1 MCGIA
6 GLLTLDRPVDGE
18 LVRAVLRMLDAERHR
33 GPNDWGIVVPSAAL
47 DEPEIRAI
55 LAAQGPEHVRTY
67 PGAVRAPAA
76 ILGARRLSILDLSTT
91 ASIPMGSR
99 DQRVWITYNGEI
111 YNFEE
116 LRAEL
121 RGRGHEF
128 RTAGDTEVVLRGYE
142 EWGAD
147 VVTRLRGMFALTVLD
162 ARSPDRPRL
171 FLARD
176 RFGIKPLYWARHR
189 STFGFA
195 SEVRALMAGGLVPN
209 DPEPRGFHGFLV
221 YGSVPT
227 PWTTVRGVLSLPAGH
242 ELDVDE
248 ARYSHVSPRRYWSL
262 PAAGSLSV
270 PRAEA
275 VAEIRRRLDEAVRL
289 HLASDVPLGVFLSG
303 GMDSAAIVALASRHV
318 RHALTTLC
326 VTFDESEFSEADH
339 AADVA
344 RRYGT
349 KHIEVRLK
357 ARQFLDELP
366 TIFAAMDQPT
376 IDGINTYF
384 VARAARE
391 AGLTVVLSGV
401 GGDEVFWGYP
411 AFGWAPRLA
420 RLAKIPG
427 AARAATSFARVAT
440 RLGRPRFQKLEF
452 LSDRQAT
459 LGSYLI
465 ARGLFPPA
473 NAAKLLGSGRLPL
486 AGLETSSGPLT
497 PAHYARLE
505 VLHYLQ
511 NQLLRDTDVFG
522 MGHSIEVRVPFLDH
536 RLAEFVFALPPEHF
550 VKGPANK
557 SLLLDAMG
565 TDYPPGIGTRRKM
578 GFTFPF
584 DYWMRE
590 ALSDVGG
597 RIRRSTALDASV
609 AGAVVENFSKRRVH
623 WSRFWALAVLATMVN
638 ARRLPAWESQP
649 AASRIGFLLPQVYG
663 SKGGIPVYNQH
674 LVRAASEASPASQL
688 DVLSLNDHEIPG
700 AAEATGR
707 VQFVGVGPR
716 TRRFHR
722 SRALVGAI
730 RMARRARPH
739 LIVCGHIN
747 LAPLGFLL
755 KAMTGSRVALV
766 GHGIEVWNPPARLRW
781 FARRMDRVLP
791 VSRFTADR
799 MISWGVAPERVTLLP
814 DTVDG
819 EVFRPVGTGSPGG
832 GADRLRLLTVARLAA
847 SEQYKGIDRV
857 LDALATIRSP
867 ARRIS
872 YRIAGAG
879 DDLPRLRRL
888 ATERGLDDVVEF
900 LGFVDDDDLPRLY
913 SDSDLFIMP
922 STREGFG
929 IVFLEALACGT
940 PVVGGN
946 RDGSVDALCGGRLG
960 RLVDPGDVDEIAAA
974 IVEAMEPVDDR
985 RTRRRWL
992 RDRVLEEYGFDRFR
1006 ERVGEVVTQE
1016 LSA

>member
-6 GLLTLDRPVDGE
+6 GLLTLDRPVDAE
-18 LVRAVLRMLDAERHR
+18 LVRAILRMLDAQRHR

-47 DEPEIRAI
+47 DDPEIRSI
-55 LAAQGPEHVRTY
+55 LAADGHGRVRTY
-67 PGAVRAPAA
+67 PGAVRAPAV

-99 DQRVWITYNGEI
+99 DGRVWITYNGEI

-121 RGRGHEF
+121 RGLGHEF

-142 EWGAD
+142 EWGAN
-147 VVTRLRGMFALTVLD
+147 VVGRLRGMFAFTVLD
-162 ARSPDRPRL
+162 ARSGGRPRL

-189 STFGFA
+189 SAFVFA

-221 YGSVPT
+221 YGAVPT

-242 ELDVDE
+242 ELHVDE
-248 ARYSHVSPRRYWSL
+248 ARYSHPRPRRYWSL
-262 PAAGSLSV
+262 PSAGSLSV
-270 PRAEA
+270 PRTEA

-303 GMDSAAIVALASRHV
+303 GMDSSAIVALASRHV
-318 RHALTTLC
+318 RHALTTLS

-349 KHIEVRLK
+349 KHIEVRLE

-366 TIFAAMDQPT
+366 AIFAAMDQPST
-376 IDGINTYF
+376 DGINTYF

-411 AFGWAPRLA
+411 AFRWAPRLA

-427 AARAATSFARVAT
+427 AARVATSFARIAR
-440 RLGRPRFQKLEF
+440 RLGRPRLEKLEF

-459 LGSYLI
+459 LGSYLT

-473 NAAKLLGSGRLPL
+473 SAARLLGSGRLPL
-486 AGLETSSGPLT
+486 AGLETPLDTLT
-497 PAHYARLE
+497 PALYGRLE
-505 VLHYLQ
+505 VANYLQ

-550 VKGPANK
+550 VDGRSNK

-565 TDYPPGIGTRRKM
+565 TDYPPGIGARPKM

-584 DYWMRE
+584 EYWMHE
-590 ALSDVGG
+590 ALPDVGG
-597 RIRRSTALDASV
+597 RIRQTKALDVPA
-609 AGAVVENFSKRRVH
+609 AEVVLEHFSKGKVH
-623 WSRFWALAVLATMVN
+623 WSRFWALAVLATMAN
-638 ARRLPAWESQP
+638 EGRLPVWNCHP
-649 AASRIGFLLPQVYG
+649 DPPRICFLLPQVYG
-663 SKGGIPVYNQH
+663 SKGGIPVYNQQ
-674 LVRAASEASPASQL
+674 LLRAASEASPASQL
-688 DVLSLNDHEIPG
+688 DVLSLNDHEIPD
-700 AAEATGR
+700 AAQVFGR
-707 VQFVGVGPR
+707 VQFVGAGPR

-722 SRALVGAI
+722 SRALVNAI
-730 RMARRARPH
+730 RMARRSRPH

-755 KAMTGSRVALV
+755 KTMTGSRVALV

-781 FARRMDRVLP
+781 FARHLDRVLP

-799 MISWGVAPERVTLLP
+799 MVAWGVARERMTLLP

-819 EVFRPVGTGSPGG
+819 EVFRPVGDGSPG
-832 GADRLRLLTVARLAA
+832 DRRRVLTVTRLAS
-847 SEQYKGIDRV
+847 SEPYKGVDRV
-857 LDALATIRSP
+857 LEALATLRSSAP
-867 ARRIS
+867 RVS
-872 YRIAGAG
+872 YRVAGTG
-879 DDLPRLRRL
+879 DDLPRLQRL
-888 ATERGLDDVVEF
+888 VTERGLDDVVEF
-900 LGFVDDDDLPRLY
+900 LGFVDDERLPALY
-913 SDSDLFIMP
+913 GDSDLFIMP
-922 STREGFG
+922 STSEGFG
-929 IVFLEALACGT
+929 IVFLESLACGT

-946 RDGSVDALCGGRLG
+946 RDGSVDALGGGRLG
-960 RLVDPGDVDEIAAA
+960 RLVDPRDVDEIAAA
-974 IVEAMEPVDDR
+974 ILESMEPVEDR
-985 RTRRRWL
+985 AIRRRRL
-992 RDRVLEEYGFDRFR
+992 RDQVLEEYGFDRFR
-1006 ERVGEVVTQE
+1006 QRVGEVVTQE